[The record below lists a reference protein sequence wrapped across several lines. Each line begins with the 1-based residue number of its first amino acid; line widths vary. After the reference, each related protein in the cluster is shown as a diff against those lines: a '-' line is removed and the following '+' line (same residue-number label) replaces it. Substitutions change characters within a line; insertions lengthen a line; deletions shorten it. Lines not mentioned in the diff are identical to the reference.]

1 MSASLYIYK
10 LCRDDI
16 EELDILVTM
25 FKYRILNIDSDVIN
39 KHNIYYKNRIN
50 KSSQN
55 CKDYR

>member
-39 KHNIYYKNRIN
+39 KHNIYYKDRIN

-55 CKDYR
+55 FKDYR